1 MEANAGKISVII
13 AIYNVAPYLRQ
24 CLDSIVNQTYHNLEI
39 LCVDDGSTDESGSIC
54 DEYAARDERIRVIHQ
69 KNGGSAA
76 ARNAGLDACTGDLI
90 SIVDGDDWLEL
101 TMYQTLME
109 LYSDPSVDIA
119 AGGYSM
125 DYPDRCEI
133 IENLRPVPE
142 TPCPIRDFLYYIYRR
157 DLYRGVASYLWNKLF
172 PRKFFDGTVAR
183 IRFSLDL
190 GSQGDDIYLAA
201 QCFVL
206 ANVIHYTP
214 FPVYHYRQR
223 ENSAFQSAIGK
234 RLDTLNHLHAYEK
247 IIQLYEENNISSE
260 ALDYVKRFYVYHA
273 GLLLEYALKIGNTE
287 KIHVLQEKIRPY
299 LPVYEKTNA
308 DHPERYQWI
317 CQLLNAK

>member
-1 MEANAGKISVII
+1 METTAGKISVIL

-24 CLDSIVNQTYHNLEI
+24 CLDSIVNQTYRNLEI
-39 LCVDDGSTDESGSIC
+39 LCVDDGSTDESGAIC
-54 DEYAARDERIRVIHQ
+54 EEYAARDSRVRVIHQ

-76 ARNAGLDACTGDLI
+76 ARNAGLEICTGDLI
-90 SIVDGDDWLEL
+90 SIVDGDDWLEP
-101 TMYQTLME
+101 TMYQILTE
-109 LYSDPSVDIA
+109 FYSDSSVDIA

-125 DYPDRCEI
+125 DYPDRYEI
-133 IENLRPVPE
+133 IENLQPVPE
-142 TPCPIRDFLYYIYRR
+142 EPCSVRDFLYYIYRR
-157 DLYRGVASYLWNKLF
+157 DRYRGVASYLWNKLF
-172 PRKFFDGTVAR
+172 PRRFFDGTTASL
-183 IRFSLDL
+183 RFSPEL

-206 ANVIHYTP
+206 ANKIRYTRT
-214 FPVYHYRQR
+214 PVYHYRQR

-247 IIQLYEENNISSE
+247 IIQLYEANNIPSE

-273 GLLLEYALKIGNTE
+273 GLLLEYALTIGNAE
-287 KIHVLQEKIRPY
+287 KISILKEKIRPY
-299 LPVYEKTNA
+299 LSVYQKTNE

-317 CQLLNAK
+317 DHLL

>member
-1 MEANAGKISVII
+1 METTTGKISVII

-24 CLDSIVNQTYHNLEI
+24 CLNSIVNQTYRNLEI
-39 LCVDDGSTDESGSIC
+39 ICVDDGSTDESSTIC
-54 DEYAARDERIRVIHQ
+54 DEYAAQDARVHVIHQ

-76 ARNAGLDACTGDLI
+76 ARNAGLDICTGDLI

-101 TMYQTLME
+101 TMYQTLVD

-125 DYPDRCEI
+125 DYPDRYEV
-133 IENLRPVPE
+133 IENLQPVPE
-142 TPCPIRDFLYYIYRR
+142 QPYPVRDFLYYIYRR

-172 PRKFFDGTVAR
+172 PRRFFDGTVAR

-201 QCFVL
+201 QCFVC
-206 ANVIHYTP
+206 ANKIHYSP
-214 FPVYHYRQR
+214 LPVYHYRQR

-234 RLDTLNHLHAYEK
+234 RLDTLNHLHSYEK
-247 IIQLYEENNISSE
+247 IIQLYEANNIPSE

-287 KIHVLQEKIRPY
+287 KISILREKIRPY
-299 LPVYEKTNA
+299 LSVYQKTNE

-317 CQLLNAK
+317 YRLLS